1 MFNFFNKTA
10 FVLGGSGLIG
20 SKVIEKLLDLN
31 CKIINLDIKKYKPQK
46 NINYNFS
53 KFDCSQINYI
63 KNYKKIIKKFG
74 LPDIFINCSYPKTN
88 DWKKNNFDNI
98 SYDSLKKNVE
108 MQLVNQSFLIK
119 EVAQQNKK
127 SKKKCSIVLLSS
139 IYGLVGQD
147 ISIYKNTKVSENLS
161 YTITK
166 GALINFTRQMSSF
179 YTRFGIRTNCVCPG
193 GVFDKSISKSNKFYK
208 NLLFNYSKRSPIKRM
223 AHPEEIANPI
233 ISI

>member
-1 MFNFFNKTA
+1 
-10 FVLGGSGLIG
+10 
-20 SKVIEKLLDLN
+20 
-31 CKIINLDIKKYKPQK
+31 
-46 NINYNFS
+46 
-53 KFDCSQINYI
+53 
-63 KNYKKIIKKFG
+63 
-74 LPDIFINCSYPKTN
+74 
-88 DWKKNNFDNI
+88 
-98 SYDSLKKNVE
+98 

-179 YTRFGIRTNCVCPG
+179 YTRFGIRTNCVCPEG
-193 GVFDKSISKSNKFYK
+193 YLINQSVKVINFIKIFCLIIPKGV
-208 NLLFNYSKRSPIKRM
+208 P
-223 AHPEEIANPI
+223 
-233 ISI
+233 